1 MSMNRTASVRLLVVV
16 VICSV
21 VGCTKSNPLLGKW
34 KVSAPTAGDVP
45 CSPIGFEF
53 TPTTATAVISAAWLS
68 PEDFRKS
75 NGADTRVTVSVV
87 SYSHDDDNYSVTVKG
102 GKVMKFHLESG
113 GFAITPATPLL
124 DKRPGADACFHFVPA
139 K

>member
-1 MSMNRTASVRLLVVV
+1 MSMNRTPSVCLVVAV

-21 VGCTKSNPLLGKW
+21 VGCTKSDPLLGKW
-34 KVSAPTAGDVP
+34 KVSAPTAEDVP

-53 TPTTATAVISAAWLS
+53 TPTTATAVISAAW
-68 PEDFRKS
+68 S

-102 GKVMKFHLESG
+102 GQVMKFHLESG
-113 GFAITPATPLL
+113 GFAIPLTTPLL